1 MKFFLKLF
9 FLLIP
14 IFASA
19 AVFPPDTHYETCF
32 TPGSN
37 CTQQIVDQIN
47 EARQS
52 IEVQS
57 YSFTS
62 KPIALALVQAQK
74 RGVKVQII
82 FDKSQFE
89 CRHFSYAS
97 YFIRNNIPVWE
108 DANLD
113 IAHNKVM
120 IFDRKTLETGSFNFT
135 KAAQKYNAENV
146 LIIHNPALAQTYY
159 QNWQSRE
166 ASAIKIS
173 NDSCPARYYY

>member
-1 MKFFLKLF
+1 MKYLLII
-9 FLLIP
+9 FLLFP
-14 IFASA
+14 LFTFAD
-19 AVFPPDTHYETCF
+19 VFPPETHYQTCF
-32 TPGSN
+32 TPGNN
-37 CTQQIVDQIN
+37 CTQLIVDQIN
-47 EARQS
+47 QAKQS

-89 CRHFSYAS
+89 CRRFSYAS

-108 DANLD
+108 DADLD

-120 IFDRKTLETGSFNFT
+120 IFDRKTVETGSFNFT

-146 LIIHNPALAQTYY
+146 LIIQNPSLAQTYY
-159 QNWQSRE
+159 KNWLSRQS
-166 ASAIKIS
+166 AAKTIPS
-173 NDSCPARYYY
+173 DSCPARYYY